1 MCIYIQQKPIELCMV
16 VWLDC
21 RKVFFTFSELLFYR
35 DNASILALPC
45 GVFIR
50 SAFAGTHT
58 VRLEL
63 SKFFEFLVG
72 VLIWI
77 RFILLFRFIFFQLS
91 LLSHLLRVLG
101 FRIHKFLVVYE
112 ADSVLQFYLG
122 ALNNFIFLND
132 THSRLYHHIV

>member
-1 MCIYIQQKPIELCMV
+1 MV

-63 SKFFEFLVG
+63 SKFFYFFSTEPVKPFTSRVG
-72 VLIWI
+72 
-77 RFILLFRFIFFQLS
+77 LS
-91 LLSHLLRVLG
+91 DPQVSSSL
-101 FRIHKFLVVYE
+101 
-112 ADSVLQFYLG
+112 
-122 ALNNFIFLND
+122 
-132 THSRLYHHIV
+132 